1 MLGCNTS
8 GSPLELW
15 DSGLY
20 ENEEL
25 HGGAEG
31 VDPNILFFIILLNI
45 KYNLRYSLNLGENFE
60 RYNII
65 YYIILIFIKMVT
77 RERRQP
83 FLNYSIMLKGV

>member
-1 MLGCNTS
+1 MLRCNTS
-8 GSPLELW
+8 GFPLKLR

-25 HGGAEG
+25 CGVEG
-31 VDPNILFFIILLNI
+31 VDPNILSFIILLNI
-45 KYNLRYSLNLGENFE
+45 KYNLRYHLTLGENFE
-60 RYNII
+60 SYNII

>member
-8 GSPLELW
+8 GSPSELR

-25 HGGAEG
+25 CGGAEG
-31 VDPNILFFIILLNI
+31 VDPTILSFIILLNI
-45 KYNLRYSLNLGENFE
+45 KYSLRYFLNLGENFE

-65 YYIILIFIKMVT
+65 
-77 RERRQP
+77 
-83 FLNYSIMLKGV
+83 